1 MPALPSWTEHDV
13 RSFLAGYGIAAREL
27 EAAPLAGGCDNL
39 NLLVTFG
46 RRRVVLRRYSHT
58 PEEEIEWELQ
68 LIRYLATRSFPTPA
82 VFAGEDGALSHGFLG
97 RPAALFAFI
106 PGREPSPQSSQEAVQ
121 VAATVAQLHLVTRDL
136 HLPHA
141 RSHTD
146 WKRLERLEV
155 TASRLSSPGLAEMAA
170 RTREFREKLTERL
183 AAVSGDLPAGIVHHD
198 ANPGN
203 ALLDEEGKLVALLDF
218 DEAHEGEL
226 LTDVASL
233 LRLWAMPDHWQGLKP
248 EMTEAVLSAYDEQ
261 RPLSEAEWEMLPDFL
276 LLFTLADAAAYVTG
290 SLASDPT
297 GAPVPECRAYQ
308 RFVDL
313 EHERSWTKMLQ
324 PRR

>member
-1 MPALPSWTEHDV
+1 M
-13 RSFLAGYGIAAREL
+13 RGFLAAYGIAAREL

-46 RRRVVLRRYSHT
+46 TRRVVLRRYSYT

-68 LIRYLATRSFPTPA
+68 LIRYLATRGFPTPA
-82 VFAGEDGALSHGFLG
+82 VFAGEDGALSHDFLG
-97 RPAALFAFI
+97 RPAALFTFI
-106 PGREPSPQSSQEAVQ
+106 LGREPSPQSPQEAAQ
-121 VAATVAQLHLVTRDL
+121 VAAAVAQLHLVTRDL

-146 WKRLERLEV
+146 WKRLERLEM

-170 RTREFREKLTERL
+170 RAREFREEFTERL
-183 AAVSGDLPAGIVHHD
+183 AAVNNDLPAGIVHHD

-233 LRLWAMPDHWQGLKP
+233 LRLWATPDHWQGLKP
-248 EMTEAVLSAYDEQ
+248 EMTEAILSAYNER
-261 RPLSEAEWEMLPDFL
+261 RPLSEVEWEMLPDFL
-276 LLFTLADAAAYVTG
+276 LFFTLADAAAYVTG

-308 RFVDL
+308 RFMDL
-313 EHERSWTKMLQ
+313 ERERTWMKMLQ

>member
-1 MPALPSWTEHDV
+1 MRT
-13 RSFLAGYGIAAREL
+13 FLAVYGIAAREL
-27 EAAPLAGGCDNL
+27 QAAPLAGGCDNL
-39 NLLVTFG
+39 NLLVTAG
-46 RRRVVLRRYSHT
+46 ARRVVLRRYSHT

-68 LIRYLATRSFPTPA
+68 LIRHLAARGFPTPA
-82 VFAGEDGALSHGFLG
+82 VLAAEDGGLSHDFLG

-106 PGREPSPQSSQEAVQ
+106 PGREPSPQSPREGAQ
-121 VAATVAQLHLVTRDL
+121 VAAAVAELNRITRDL

-170 RTREFREKLTERL
+170 RAREFKEGFTERL
-183 AAVSGDLPAGIVHHD
+183 AAVSSDLPAGIVHHD

-226 LTDVASL
+226 VTDVASL
-233 LRLWAMPDHWQGLKP
+233 LRLWATPADWQGLKL
-248 EMTEAVLSAYDEQ
+248 EMTETILSAYSD
-261 RPLSEAEWEMLPDFL
+261 RRLLSEVEWEVLPDFL
-276 LLFTLADAAAYVTG
+276 LFFTLADAAEYVSR
-290 SLASDPT
+290 SLAAEPA
-297 GAPVPECRAYQ
+297 GAAVPGCLAYR
-308 RFVDL
+308 RFVAL
-313 EHERSWTKMLQ
+313 ERDRGWAKLLR
-324 PRR
+324 PAR